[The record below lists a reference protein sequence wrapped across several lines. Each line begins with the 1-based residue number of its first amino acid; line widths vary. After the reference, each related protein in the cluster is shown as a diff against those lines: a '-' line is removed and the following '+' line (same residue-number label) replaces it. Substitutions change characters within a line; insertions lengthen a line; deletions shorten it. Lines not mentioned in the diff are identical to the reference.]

1 MSISGSA
8 YFGSKEACGDVPNRL
23 DARRGWN
30 ITVRIYR
37 PDASMLNGG
46 YQLPATVPVKKPS

>member
-1 MSISGSA
+1 MWLSQMSISGSA

-37 PDASMLNGG
+37 PDGKEQG
-46 YQLPATVPVKKPS
+46 D

>member
-37 PDASMLNGG
+37 PDGKEQG
-46 YQLPATVPVKKPS
+46 D